1 MNSSDK
7 ARPVVARALRDRY
20 ANAPPSLVA
29 LCATVLAFAWPTK
42 LCSYII
48 APRGRIGLSAT
59 MHVPARR
66 AAFES
71 LAIAPSGNVIAV
83 LLVESVESLDAGT
96 ERTDSS
102 PPSVILLHAASLALL
117 ARVELALPTHRFSRT
132 PMVFTNDH
140 TLFLATAVY
149 SFVANYDHVAKY
161 ATLPRP
167 TSPRMHQTSP
177 LQGVRKSVTARYSY
191 TTRMLARGS
200 TLDQNIAGI
209 VVHLEDGCAIYSA
222 SFPHNAPHLLLQY
235 FDPDFRV
242 LAVIGLHTAG
252 NTVEC
257 TQSLIAIALVQEVVG
272 RPLPKAEGAPTI
284 VAPGRPLLAS
294 RAASTRSNGEGD
306 PPYPRL
312 YWAFLGNRICT
323 PYSLVRGLDGTVDHR
338 DFPLSC
344 AVTEQQIVV
353 VSTQRGGVIALDPME
368 DPSVAST
375 FTPGVPHSSS
385 PCDDKASPSMSE
397 RLDACSC
404 GAVALAAS
412 CTTTGSGPAV
422 AVVLPNDATPCW
434 LDDDSAA
441 CRMDCVRLLSSK
453 ELSQRVTDYDVD
465 DSVSKGTPL
474 YERADDC
481 TDSQSSI
488 PSQTPA
494 DRSTVSPWYPVEKS
508 SGFTRRTPCTLDGR
522 FMR

>member
-1 MNSSDK
+1 M
-7 ARPVVARALRDRY
+7 L
-20 ANAPPSLVA
+20 
-29 LCATVLAFAWPTK
+29 
-42 LCSYII
+42 
-48 APRGRIGLSAT
+48 
-59 MHVPARR
+59 VPARR

-83 LLVESVESLDAGT
+83 LLVESIESQDAGP
-96 ERTDSS
+96 ERADSS
-102 PPSVILLHAASLALL
+102 PPSVVLLHAASLALL

-140 TLFLATAVY
+140 TLFLATTVY

-161 ATLPRP
+161 TTLPRP
-167 TSPRMHQTSP
+167 TSSRTHPTSP
-177 LQGVRKSVTARYSY
+177 LQGFHEAVTAQYSY
-191 TTRMLARGS
+191 ATRMLARGS
-200 TLDQNIAGI
+200 TSDQNIAGI
-209 VVHLEDGCAIYSA
+209 VVHHEDGCAIYSA
-222 SFPHNAPHLLLQY
+222 SFPHNVPHLLLQY

-242 LAVIGLHTAG
+242 LAVIGLQTGG

-257 TQSLIAIALVQEVVG
+257 EQSLIAIALVQEVVG
-272 RPLPKAEGAPTI
+272 RPLPKAEKAHTIAAPR
-284 VAPGRPLLAS
+284 RPLLAS

-312 YWAFLGNRICT
+312 SWAFLGNRICT
-323 PYSLVRGLDGTVDHR
+323 PYSPVRGLDGAIDHG
-338 DFPLSC
+338 DFPLTC

-353 VSTQRGGVIALDPME
+353 LSTQRGRIIALDPME
-368 DPSVAST
+368 DPSAVST

-385 PCDDKASPSMSE
+385 PLDDKASPSTSE
-397 RLDACSC
+397 HLDACPR

-453 ELSQRVTDYDVD
+453 ELMQRDAEYDVD
-465 DSVSKGTPL
+465 DSVFKGTPL
-474 YERADDC
+474 YGRADDC

-488 PSQTPA
+488 PSQIPA
-494 DRSTVSPWYPVEKS
+494 DRSTVWPWYPVKKS
-508 SGFTRRTPCTLDGR
+508 SGFSRRTSCIQDGR
-522 FMR
+522 FKR